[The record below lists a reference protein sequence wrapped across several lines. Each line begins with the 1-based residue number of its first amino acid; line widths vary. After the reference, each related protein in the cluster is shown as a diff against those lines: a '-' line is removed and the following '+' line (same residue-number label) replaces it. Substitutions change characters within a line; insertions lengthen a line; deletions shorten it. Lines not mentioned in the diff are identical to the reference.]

1 MKNRLE
7 RESLSPRRDLMQVTD
22 KLFIQRHL
30 VNESDTTALLKG
42 PLKIIGRSENV
53 SC

>member
-22 KLFIQRHL
+22 KLFIHSVAGQ
-30 VNESDTTALLKG
+30 VYFVG
-42 PLKIIGRSENV
+42 
-53 SC
+53 